1 VRSGPADSRNHKDG
15 YHMTTPS
22 SPASRENDAWSSS
35 ESPIKRGWKGAI
47 FLVGLLLISGI
58 TASVVGYKVKT
69 ADIERKGE
77 LLKVYETHGG
87 TFEGIMTLS
96 TTKAIP
102 NDTSLKNIYVATY
115 EFNERARKIGL
126 YLTLESSPPFAVEL
140 AIAGLELLGSKECY
154 LATKEAWQLFLQDK
168 PSTPPGGV
176 VLSASRISK
185 RYDRAHARDVE
196 VKLYKLLTENRAEL
210 TGVTTN

>member
-1 VRSGPADSRNHKDG
+1 
-15 YHMTTPS
+15 MTTQSSPS
-22 SPASRENDAWSSS
+22 SLPPRDETGSGN
-35 ESPIKRGWKGAI
+35 ESPIKRGWRGAV

-58 TASVVGYKVKT
+58 SASVVGYKVKT

-77 LLKVYETHGG
+77 LLNVYETHGG

-102 NDTSLKNIYVATY
+102 NDTSLKNIYIATY
-115 EFNERARKIGL
+115 ELNERARKVGL
-126 YLTLESSPPFAVEL
+126 YLTLESTPPFAVDL
-140 AIAGLELLGSKECY
+140 AIAGLEKLGSKECY
-154 LATKEAWQLFLQDK
+154 LATKEAWELFIQDK

-210 TGVTTN
+210 TGITTTP

>member
-1 VRSGPADSRNHKDG
+1 
-15 YHMTTPS
+15 MTSPTSPS
-22 SPASRENDAWSSS
+22 SLPARDETGSGN
-35 ESPIKRGWKGAI
+35 ESPIKRGWRGAV

-58 TASVVGYKVKT
+58 SASVVGYKVKT
-69 ADIERKGE
+69 AGIERKE
-77 LLKVYETHGG
+77 ALLKVYETYGG

-102 NDTSLKNIYVATY
+102 NDTSLKNMYVATY
-115 EFNERARKIGL
+115 EFNERARKLGL
-126 YLTLESSPPFAVEL
+126 YLTLETTPPFAVDL
-140 AIAGLELLGSKECY
+140 AIAGLEKLGSKECY
-154 LATKEAWQLFLQDK
+154 LATKEAWELFIQDK

-210 TGVTTN
+210 TGITTTP

>member
-1 VRSGPADSRNHKDG
+1 
-15 YHMTTPS
+15 MTLTHPS
-22 SPASRENDAWSSS
+22 ANPSSS
-35 ESPIKRGWKGAI
+35 ESPIKRGWRGAV

-77 LLKVYETHGG
+77 LLQVYESYGG

-115 EFNERARKIGL
+115 ELNERARKVGL
-126 YLTLESSPPFAVEL
+126 YLTLESTPPFAVDL
-140 AIAGLELLGSKECY
+140 AIMGLDRLGSKECY
-154 LATKEAWQLFLQDK
+154 LATKEAWEMFLTDK
-168 PSTPPGGV
+168 ASTPPGGV
-176 VLSASRISK
+176 VLSASRVSK

-210 TGVTTN
+210 IGVTTN